1 MRQGV
6 CRFNGVH
13 MRAGAEDRQSL
24 LSRVGYGAMFLTV
37 GVALFLRAYTLVEPD
52 EQASGLDLMLFGVA
66 GLCSVIAGLAL
77 LTHDPQDDACVDPSP
92 PPRASRAAATGT
104 PCPAAGLRL
113 YRDVVRPPRPRR
125 PLPRRA
131 VTHR

>member
-6 CRFNGVH
+6 CRFSGVH

-24 LSRVGYGAMFLTV
+24 LSRVGYGAMFVTV
-37 GVALFLRAYTLVEPD
+37 GVTLMLRAYTLFEPD
-52 EQASGLDLMLFGVA
+52 EQTSGLDLLIFGVT
-66 GLCSVIAGLAL
+66 GLCSVIAGLAM
-77 LTHDPQDDACVDPSP
+77 LTHDPQDDACVDAPSA
-92 PPRASRAAATGT
+92 PRASHPGAGGH
-104 PCPAAGLRL
+104 CPAAGLRL

-131 VTHR
+131 LTHR